1 MKKFK
6 TFLPFDQFDLIE
18 SLPGEYDLIVTVA
31 NVPRESEKP
40 VEPEKLVVLE
50 NPVEQVEQVE
60 PEKPV
65 KPGEPEKPVK
75 PVEPEKPVKPGKHVK
90 KVVKKKIVKP
100 APRKVVENKKKVL
113 PRT

>member
-40 VEPEKLVVLE
+40 VEPEK
-50 NPVEQVEQVE
+50 
-60 PEKPV
+60 
-65 KPGEPEKPVK
+65 PVK
-75 PVEPEKPVKPGKHVK
+75 PVSP
-90 KVVKKKIVKP
+90 
-100 APRKVVENKKKVL
+100 
-113 PRT
+113 

>member
-40 VEPEKLVVLE
+40 VEPEKPVVLE
-50 NPVEQVEQVE
+50 NPVEQVE

-75 PVEPEKPVKPGKHVK
+75 PV
-90 KVVKKKIVKP
+90 
-100 APRKVVENKKKVL
+100 
-113 PRT
+113 